1 MAVCHGGSEL
11 YGILRNIVLLNKSV
25 KIIDHGLQR
34 NAFHGFLD
42 CVLDFSVRYL
52 QYLTDVLGHWAASP
66 LTGMNPNDGGHT
78 LRLQCRIDLV
88 QGNLGWVGAQL
99 RTAGSTGHR
108 NKPRLFNALR
118 MLRMTTGLLPVL
130 WARRLLVTLAIPFAS

>member
-42 CVLDFSVRYL
+42 CILDFSVRYL
-52 QYLTDVLGHWAASP
+52 QYLTDVLGHWAGSL

-78 LRLQCRIDLV
+78 LRLQCGIDLV
-88 QGNLGWVGAQL
+88 QGNLRRV
-99 RTAGSTGHR
+99 ST
-108 NKPRLFNALR
+108 
-118 MLRMTTGLLPVL
+118 
-130 WARRLLVTLAIPFAS
+130 